1 MKSKKNN
8 EVDKRQELERDL
20 EEEYR
25 RWEYLYEHGGSD
37 PFHSAGVN
45 LDLVR
50 NHIIYDK
57 KQMEELQYFPPIYNR
72 ELPPEVP
79 NNYMA
84 RKEEILQNAVKT
96 LKAILAD
103 SNYIYLRDNACRMSK
118 DVVSEANLSTVLRY
132 ADNLRS
138 AIDIYDYVTMRR
150 FERLESR
157 LEDFKRCREK
167 IEQLM
172 GKKDKI
178 GQMTIFDFI

>member
-1 MKSKKNN
+1 MKSNK
-8 EVDKRQELERDL
+8 DKEAAAKRRLERDL

-25 RWEYLYEHGGSD
+25 GWEYLYEHGGSD
-37 PFHSAGVN
+37 PFHSDGVN
-45 LDLVR
+45 LNLVR

-84 RKEEILQNAVKT
+84 RKEEIRQNAEKT
-96 LKAILAD
+96 LEAILAD
-103 SNYIYLRDNACRMSK
+103 SNYIYLRDNICRMSK
-118 DVVSEANLSTVLRY
+118 DVVSEAHASSVLGY
-132 ADNLRS
+132 VNNLRC
-138 AIDIYDYVTMRR
+138 AIDTYDYVTMRR
-150 FERLESR
+150 FERTESR

-172 GKKDKI
+172 CKKDKI
-178 GQMTIFDFI
+178 GQMNIFDFI